1 MSQLA
6 AFSLTYGVDETSYMI
21 MFIPITAAL
30 INLVC
35 ILLLNYLYDW
45 LAVRLTEMELLRT
58 QTEFED
64 SLTLK
69 IYLFQFVNFYTSIFY
84 IAFLKGK
91 FVGYPSKY
99 NRIFK
104 YRQEE
109 CSPGGCLMELCIQLA
124 IIMVGKQALNSILEM
139 VVPYLMKMFNTF
151 TIKTGLQKKEED
163 MKYCNQWTE
172 DYKLLDWGPRG
183 LFPEYLEM
191 VLQYGFVTIFVAAF
205 PLAPFFALLNN
216 VLEMR
221 LDAKKFLRF
230 YRRPVPH
237 RVKSI
242 GVWFRILDVIGRI
255 SVITNDMGTNKMSQ
269 QGEAMAHTAQTS
281 MEAFQKRFPSYPI
294 NSVFGDNA

>member
-1 MSQLA
+1 
-6 AFSLTYGVDETSYMI
+6 MI
-21 MFIPITAAL
+21 
-30 INLVC
+30 
-35 ILLLNYLYDW
+35 
-45 LAVRLTEMELLRT
+45 
-58 QTEFED
+58 
-64 SLTLK
+64 
-69 IYLFQFVNFYTSIFY
+69 
-84 IAFLKGK
+84 
-91 FVGYPSKY
+91 
-99 NRIFK
+99 
-104 YRQEE
+104 
-109 CSPGGCLMELCIQLA
+109 
-124 IIMVGKQALNSILEM
+124 
-139 VVPYLMKMFNTF
+139 VPYLMKMLNTF

-255 SVITNDMGTNKMSQ
+255 SAFIIAFSSNFIPRLVYMSTVS
-269 QGEAMAHTAQTS
+269 ANHTDEGYLEHSLAYFNIS
-281 MEAFQKRFPSYPI
+281 DFQPEFEPKAEYKIANLTMCRVQSPL
-294 NSVFGDNA
+294 GLDNAQAWELEEDNTKFS

>member
-1 MSQLA
+1 MFSQ
-6 AFSLTYGVDETSYMI
+6 
-21 MFIPITAAL
+21 
-30 INLVC
+30 
-35 ILLLNYLYDW
+35 LYDW

-124 IIMVGKQALNSILEM
+124 IIMVGKQALNSVLEM
-139 VVPYLMKMFNTF
+139 IVPYLMKMFNTF

-255 SVITNDMGTNKMSQ
+255 SVITNAFIIAFSSNFIPRLVYMSTVS
-269 QGEAMAHTAQTS
+269 ANHTDEGFLEHSLAYFNIS
-281 MEAFQKRFPSYPI
+281 DFQPEFEPKAEYKIANLTMCR
-294 NSVFGDNA
+294 